1 MAEHGPFAQLVTEA
15 SRRLTVLCFV
25 NPLCQ
30 PPFQPRNRTLGFSV
44 STAENDFAEIAVAV
58 VPPCSPLL
66 CKIAFFL
73 LRPRH
78 TSFPGGCKYLN
89 VAVRRLSSAP
99 DGLGDEMPGPWV
111 RRYMLGGIHANYR
124 SRRR

>member
-66 CKIAFFL
+66 CKIAFFYFGHVTL
-73 LRPRH
+73 HSRVVANTSMLPFVVSVRPL
-78 TSFPGGCKYLN
+78 TGLVTKCPGHGC
-89 VAVRRLSSAP
+89 
-99 DGLGDEMPGPWV
+99 GDTC
-111 RRYMLGGIHANYR
+111 
-124 SRRR
+124 